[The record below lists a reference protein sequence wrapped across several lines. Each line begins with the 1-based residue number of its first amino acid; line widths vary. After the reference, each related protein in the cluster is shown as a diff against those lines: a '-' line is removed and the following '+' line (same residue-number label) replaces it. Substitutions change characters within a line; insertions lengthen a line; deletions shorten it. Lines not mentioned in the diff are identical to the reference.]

1 MGQVFIISHFIAGG
15 AAWSTVC
22 MCKQRS
28 IPTYEMYSIDRIDT
42 ISMSAGAGAGEPIF
56 VYEFI

>member
-28 IPTYEMYSIDRIDT
+28 IPTYDRIDT